1 MISRAG
7 LFLLCHFGP
16 STLDVVNGGE
26 TDKAAGNG
34 RGAVRGLSGGDRG
47 GAGGGEA
54 RRLGAGLLLPGER
67 KSIEPMA
74 ARIAPARVQ
83 AAHQSLHH
91 VVAKAEWDDAA
102 LLRAV
107 RDLVLPA
114 IERHGPLR
122 YWIVD
127 DTGFPKKGKHSVGVA
142 RQYGGELGKQE
153 NCQVSVSL
161 SVANDQASLPI
172 AYRLYLPEAWA
183 ADSERRAKAGVPED
197 IGFETKTAIALGQ
210 IQQALDEGVPVG

>member
-1 MISRAG
+1 
-7 LFLLCHFGP
+7 
-16 STLDVVNGGE
+16 
-26 TDKAAGNG
+26 
-34 RGAVRGLSGGDRG
+34 
-47 GAGGGEA
+47 
-54 RRLGAGLLLPGER
+54 
-67 KSIEPMA
+67 MA
-74 ARIAPARVQ
+74 ARMEPGRVQ
-83 AAHQSLHH
+83 AKHQSLHH

-114 IERHGPLR
+114 IERHGPVR

-142 RQYGGELGKQE
+142 RQYCGELGKQE

-183 ADSERRAKAGVPED
+183 ADSERRGKAGGPR
-197 IGFETKTAIALGQ
+197 GTGLATQSAGS
-210 IQQALDEGVPVG
+210 PR